1 MSNTTGDNVR
11 MPYPDD
17 DDSPLCMIYD
27 RRYVNGLI
35 DIINSRQEQVEKLH
49 TELAER
55 EADLNTAR
63 IIQKATWNDLQK
75 ANERIAMMENQ
86 RKFDNDMLKGKD
98 ERIAEL
104 QTRVKCAER
113 LIDFELMA
121 QYESDCADAINKPES
136 GV

>member
-1 MSNTTGDNVR
+1 MSNTTGDNVNSDITPHAKIHQVIHSAR
-11 MPYPDD
+11 VHIHQELEKVAVSMVDQNT
-17 DDSPLCMIYD
+17 LMI
-27 RRYVNGLI
+27 GLK
-35 DIINSRQEQVEKLH
+35 E
-49 TELAER
+49 
-55 EADLNTAR
+55 
-63 IIQKATWNDLQK
+63 DLQK